1 MGAVVKQDMLQN
13 AANRWSSA
21 QRQALT
27 AVCS

>member
-21 QRQALT
+21 QRQAL